1 MDMKVAYHTGVLWA
15 LSRVSS
21 AGNVR
26 KDARDEA
33 PTSGGKL
40 DQRLLSVVVWNV
52 GCLHPLTRGE
62 GGSGAYSQWL
72 LLAIFKKSPKNLVK
86 K

>member
-1 MDMKVAYHTGVLWA
+1 MSTEAKQTLFVKNFSQTEQKQCCMDMKVAYHTGVLCA

-21 AGNVR
+21 AGKVR

-40 DQRLLSVVVWNV
+40 DQRLLSVVV
-52 GCLHPLTRGE
+52 
-62 GGSGAYSQWL
+62 
-72 LLAIFKKSPKNLVK
+72 
-86 K
+86 

>member
-21 AGNVR
+21 AENVR

-40 DQRLLSVVVWNV
+40 DKRLLSVVV
-52 GCLHPLTRGE
+52 
-62 GGSGAYSQWL
+62 
-72 LLAIFKKSPKNLVK
+72 
-86 K
+86 

>member
-1 MDMKVAYHTGVLWA
+1 MDMQVAYHTGVLWA

-33 PTSGGKL
+33 PTSCGKL
-40 DQRLLSVVVWNV
+40 DQRLLSVVV
-52 GCLHPLTRGE
+52 
-62 GGSGAYSQWL
+62 
-72 LLAIFKKSPKNLVK
+72 
-86 K
+86 

>member
-1 MDMKVAYHTGVLWA
+1 MDMKVAYHTGVLCA

-40 DQRLLSVVVWNV
+40 DQRLLSVVVGNV

-62 GGSGAYSQWL
+62 GGMGRTISGCYWPFSRSL
-72 LLAIFKKSPKNLVK
+72 RKI
-86 K
+86 